1 MVPDTAAASD
11 SVEGEVM
18 TAVDGNGGAADVV
31 IADISREEAWLSLP
45 LAEAA
50 SIPEWR

>member
-1 MVPDTAAASD
+1 MVPDTAAASN

-18 TAVDGNGGAADVV
+18 ISVDGDGEAAKVV
-31 IADISREEAWLSLP
+31 IADISREGAWLSLP